1 MSDVDALKILKWVLI
16 VLIAGFIGQ
25 FGKMLA
31 SHLIAEARNRRRNRK
46 NREPEHPSPGTDAP
60 PASLAETGDREKEEP
75 VRKEDPSLKSADE
88 RKAESKARKKE
99 LKAAAKMKKK
109 EAKEKEKND
118 S

>member
-31 SHLIAEARNRRRNRK
+31 SHLIAEARNKRRNRT
-46 NREPEHPSPGTDAP
+46 NREPERPSPGTDAP
-60 PASLAETGDREKEEP
+60 PAAPAETGDQGKGEP
-75 VRKEDPSLKSADE
+75 VRKDDPSLESAEE

-99 LKAAAKMKKK
+99 LKAEAKMKKK